1 MSRKELLEV
10 GPATGFVDLASGGLG
25 GGFRTVAPTLCEATS
40 RMELGRRR
48 GWTSGAVADGAR
60 RWVGYVESGKVGSGD
75 CVEETLVLG
84 LQRTKCRD
92 LG

>member
-1 MSRKELLEV
+1 MGWLI
-10 GPATGFVDLASGGLG
+10 FDSGGVG
-25 GGFRTVAPTLCEATS
+25 GGFLMVERNRRAS
-40 RMELGRRR
+40 QMELGRRR